1 MHPLPK
7 RLHIIAFDVPYP
19 ADYGGVIDIY
29 HKLESLHAQ
38 GVDIV
43 LHMYHYG
50 RKKNKTKLGKF
61 CSKLYYYKRSTY
73 KNPFIGST
81 PYIVASRGSDLLLQR
96 LTQDNAP
103 ILFEGLHCTFH
114 LKSSKLKNRFKIV
127 RTHNI
132 EHHYYR
138 HLEKSESKYFKK
150 YFFRL
155 EAERLSKYEK
165 VLKHADLIAAISPN
179 DEAHFDRKYGN
190 TFYLPA
196 FHSNNVI
203 KYPRERGDFLLYHG
217 NLAVPENYEAAK
229 ELIRNVFSKLLVK
242 CVIAGNNPPRGL
254 MQLCLQY
261 DNVELKTNLKTKTI
275 HDLIAS
281 AHINVLHTNQN
292 TGIKLKLLNALYRGK
307 FAVVN
312 PLMVEGSGLEQLC
325 AIGQNFDEMKTKIEE
340 YLVLDYSQAYFEKRK
355 QTLIEKFSN
364 ISGANKLIEHIDFPQ
379 EIKAGRRADNKI
391 VQGLSQLSSFMSYFS
406 L

>member
-1 MHPLPK
+1 
-7 RLHIIAFDVPYP
+7 
-19 ADYGGVIDIY
+19 
-29 HKLESLHAQ
+29 
-38 GVDIV
+38 
-43 LHMYHYG
+43 
-50 RKKNKTKLGKF
+50 
-61 CSKLYYYKRSTY
+61 
-73 KNPFIGST
+73 
-81 PYIVASRGSDLLLQR
+81 
-96 LTQDNAP
+96 
-103 ILFEGLHCTFH
+103 
-114 LKSSKLKNRFKIV
+114 
-127 RTHNI
+127 
-132 EHHYYR
+132 
-138 HLEKSESKYFKK
+138 
-150 YFFRL
+150 
-155 EAERLSKYEK
+155 
-165 VLKHADLIAAISPN
+165 
-179 DEAHFDRKYGN
+179 
-190 TFYLPA
+190 
-196 FHSNNVI
+196 VI

-340 YLVLDYSQAYFEKRK
+340 YLLLDYSQAYFEKRK
-355 QTLIEKFSN
+355 QTLIE
-364 ISGANKLIEHIDFPQ
+364 
-379 EIKAGRRADNKI
+379 
-391 VQGLSQLSSFMSYFS
+391 
-406 L
+406 